1 MDSSGDSKSLIS
13 IGRII
18 KPFGV
23 KGEVVVEIL
32 TDFPLRFFEMEEVL
46 LVNELAGEPPIT
58 INIESA
64 RIHKDRVL
72 LKMDIIDQPEEVE
85 KFRNW
90 HLKIPKEEVQEL
102 PPGEFYI
109 FELIGLEVWTTSEE
123 FVGVLKKVLPSGDND
138 VYEIH
143 HPESRK
149 VNLIPARKEFIKDIS
164 LETGKIL
171 VEPIEGLIE
180 L

>member
-1 MDSSGDSKSLIS
+1 MESSRDSKSLIS

-32 TDFPLRFFEMEEVL
+32 TDFPLRFFEMEELL
-46 LVNELAGEPPIT
+46 LVNELGADPPIMV
-58 INIESA
+58 NIESA

-72 LKMDIIDQPEEVE
+72 LKMDIIEQPEEVE
-85 KFRNW
+85 KFKNW
-90 HLKIPKEEVQEL
+90 HLKIPKEDVQEL
-102 PPGEFYI
+102 PPDEFYI
-109 FELIGLEVWTTSEE
+109 FELIGLEVWTTSEQ
-123 FVGVLKKVLPSGDND
+123 FVGVLKKVLPAGVHD
-138 VYEIH
+138 VYEIQ
-143 HPESRK
+143 HPESLK
-149 VNLIPARKEFIKDIS
+149 VNLIPARKEFVKEVN

-171 VEPIEGLIE
+171 VEPIEGLLE

>member
-1 MDSSGDSKSLIS
+1 MESSGDSKSLIS
-13 IGRII
+13 VGRII

-32 TDFPLRFFEMEEVL
+32 TDFPLRFFEMEEML
-46 LVNELAGEPPIT
+46 LVNELTADSPIT
-58 INIESA
+58 VSIESA

-72 LKMDIIDQPEEVE
+72 LKMDIINQPEEVE
-85 KFRNW
+85 RFRNW
-90 HLKIPKEEVQEL
+90 HLKIHKEEVQEL
-102 PPGEFYI
+102 PPCEFYI
-109 FELIGLEVWTTSEE
+109 FELIGLEVWTTSEQ
-123 FVGVLKKVLPSGDND
+123 FVGVLKKVLPAGDND

-149 VNLIPARKEFIKDIS
+149 VNLIPARKEFIKDII
-164 LETGKIL
+164 LKTGRIL
-171 VEPIEGLIE
+171 VEPIEGLLE